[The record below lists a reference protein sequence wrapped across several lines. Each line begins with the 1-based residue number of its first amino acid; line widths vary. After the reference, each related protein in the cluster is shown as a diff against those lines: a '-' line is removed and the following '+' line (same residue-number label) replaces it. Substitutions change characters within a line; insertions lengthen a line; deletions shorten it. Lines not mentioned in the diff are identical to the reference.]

1 MGPGGQSARPKEAGP
16 VRVLIVEDETRLAD
30 TVALGLRRE
39 GMAVDVAYDGIE
51 GQERLMANAYD
62 VVVLDRDL
70 PGVHGDQICR
80 ELSSSKSP
88 VRILILTASTGLED
102 KVEGLALGAD
112 DYLGKPFAFI
122 ELVARVRALARR
134 LEARVGPKLEV
145 DDIALDPAA
154 HQVHRA
160 GSQVELTRKEFAVLE
175 YLLVARGAVVSSEE
189 LLEHVWDDSADPF
202 SGVVRVVMSRLRQKL
217 GPPNVIQTI
226 TGVGYRIPDG
236 R

>member
-1 MGPGGQSARPKEAGP
+1 M
-16 VRVLIVEDETRLAD
+16 RVLIVEDETQLAD

-70 PGVHGDQICR
+70 PGVHGDQICK

-88 VRILILTASTGLED
+88 VRILILTASTGLEA

-122 ELVARVRALARR
+122 ELVARVQALARR

-145 DDIALDPAA
+145 DDIVLDPAA

-160 GSQVELTRKEFAVLE
+160 GRQVELTRKEFAVLE

>member
-1 MGPGGQSARPKEAGP
+1 

-39 GMAVDVAYDGIE
+39 GMAVDVAYDGLE

-134 LEARVGPKLEV
+134 LEARVGPKLQV
-145 DDIALDPAA
+145 DDIVLDPAA

-160 GSQVELTRKEFAVLE
+160 GRQVELTRKEFAVLE

>member
-1 MGPGGQSARPKEAGP
+1 M
-16 VRVLIVEDETRLAD
+16 RVLIVEDETRLAD

-39 GMAVDVAYDGIE
+39 GMAVDVAYDGLE

-134 LEARVGPKLEV
+134 LEARVGPKLQV
-145 DDIALDPAA
+145 DDIVLDPAA

-160 GSQVELTRKEFAVLE
+160 GRQVELTRKEFAVLE